1 MHGEGGN
8 ERNELKAYVLAPA
21 LVTHK
26 HQLLVVEAK
35 QKEQYLENVAIL
47 SSLEGLARAATRGTE
62 ASSLTCGACTGNTQ
76 TPVASIGGKANKTTP
91 GKSCHPLLV

>member
-26 HQLLVVEAK
+26 QQLLVVEAK
-35 QKEQYLENVAIL
+35 QTK
-47 SSLEGLARAATRGTE
+47 
-62 ASSLTCGACTGNTQ
+62 
-76 TPVASIGGKANKTTP
+76 
-91 GKSCHPLLV
+91 H